1 MGVIINDNK
10 LVTITEPK
18 TIHFDLPK
26 KIDSS
31 LKHETDFL
39 VKHNEFLAEDTIK
52 NEISQYCPNISM
64 GMIFMITENSKTNDS
79 HKSILNLLQRLDLT
93 SLKRVALQNLPVYN
107 T

>member
-39 VKHNEFLAEDTIK
+39 IKHNEFLAEDTIK

-93 SLKRVALQNLPVYN
+93 SLKHVALQNLPVYN